1 MASASKTKEVGFAAA
16 MTLLSLAFLVRA
28 FFYPEDSS
36 QFPRFLMMLQTVF
49 SGLLLAG
56 SLALPGKGKD
66 RSAPAAAGPDP
77 ARRLAAFKVP
87 LQVFVAASLY
97 LLAIGFIGYFV
108 STALFLSLSMF
119 WFGRHRLVVLAG
131 VSLGFIA
138 VVYALF
144 VMFIGVRLPRGM
156 LI

>member
-36 QFPRFLMMLQTVF
+36 QFPRFLMMLQTAF

-56 SLALPGKGKD
+56 SLALPGTMK
-66 RSAPAAAGPDP
+66 ADP
-77 ARRLAAFKVP
+77 AHESGSRNRMNGLSVFKVP
-87 LQVFVAASLY
+87 LQVFVAASVY

-108 STALFLSLSMF
+108 STALFLALSMF
-119 WFGRHRLVVLAG
+119 WFGRHRPVVLVG

-144 VMFIGVRLPRGM
+144 VMFIGVRLPRGI